1 MSRRPEDPSR
11 RRNHGRRGER
21 RRDNV
26 PRDAGRHDQAPR
38 DATASAEPA
47 VKNWSYGIRAVES
60 LLARRPERV
69 VELWVQSG
77 GEGGPRE
84 RIRQTA
90 QEHHLSVRDVEADNL
105 VRLLGEDANHQG
117 VAARTIPFEYADPNA
132 LLAAPG
138 PQCILLLDGVQ
149 DPHNFGAIL
158 RTAVGLGVSA
168 VVIPSHRAVGVT
180 PAVHKVSTGA
190 ADQIPIA
197 RVKNL
202 VPFMESAKEAGYWCY
217 GTVVEDGEAITSVSF
232 PEKTLLVMGSEGSG
246 MRPLVRRHCDA
257 LLSLPLEGVESLNV
271 SVACG
276 IFLYAWRMQRA
287 QASSGA

>member
-11 RRNHGRRGER
+11 RRTQGRRGER
-21 RRDNV
+21 RRDDTPQRPEADV
-26 PRDAGRHDQAPR
+26 P
-38 DATASAEPA
+38 

-60 LLARRPERV
+60 MLAHRPERL

-84 RIRQTA
+84 RIREA
-90 QEHHLSVRDVEADNL
+90 AAAHALHVRAVEAESL
-105 VRLLGEDANHQG
+105 ERLLGVGVNHQG
-117 VAARTIPFEYADPNA
+117 VAARTLPFEYADPNA
-132 LLAAPG
+132 ILAAEG
-138 PQCILLLDGVQ
+138 PQCILVLDGVQ
-149 DPHNFGAIL
+149 DPHNLGAVL

-168 VVIPSHRAVGVT
+168 VVIPAHRAAGIT

-190 ADQIPIA
+190 ADQIAIA

-217 GTVVEDGEAITSVSF
+217 GTVVDEGEAITSVEF

-257 LLSLPLEGVESLNV
+257 LLSLPLQGVESLNV

-287 QASSGA
+287 AGSL

>member
-1 MSRRPEDPSR
+1 MSRRSDEASASRKPR
-11 RRNHGRRGER
+11 RRGATR
-21 RRDNV
+21 RRD
-26 PRDAGRHDQAPR
+26 DAPVDEENSGP
-38 DATASAEPA
+38 
-47 VKNWSYGIRAVES
+47 KNWSYGIRAVES
-60 LLARRPERV
+60 LLERRPDRV
-69 VELWVQSG
+69 VELWIQHG
-77 GEGGPRE
+77 GETGPRE
-84 RIRQTA
+84 RIRDKA
-90 QEHHLSVRDVEADNL
+90 GAHGLSIRDVDAQNL
-105 VRLLGEDANHQG
+105 VRLLGEDVNHQG

-132 LLAAPG
+132 LLQAEG

-149 DPHNFGAIL
+149 DPHNLGAVL

-202 VPFMESAKEAGYWCY
+202 VPFMESAKEAGFWCY
-217 GTVVEDGEAITSVSF
+217 GTVVEGGETITSVEF
-232 PEKTLLVMGSEGSG
+232 PEKTVLVMGSEGSG

-287 QASSGA
+287 SA